1 MGSGWVMGSCL
12 KPGLAF
18 ESSWIL
24 AFSCGLIKCFELGWG
39 LRDCAARFTAKKDPR
54 LRGDISVLSPVSRG
68 DCQEKAVRSHR
79 LNFVHKARTIFCLS
93 WRFLRHIP

>member
-1 MGSGWVMGSCL
+1 MESGCVMGSRL

-24 AFSCGLIKCFELGWG
+24 AFSCGQIKCFDLVWG

-54 LRGDISVLSPVSRG
+54 FRGDLSVLSPVSYG
-68 DCQEKAVRSHR
+68 DCQEKPVR
-79 LNFVHKARTIFCLS
+79 VHTALTLS
-93 WRFLRHIP
+93 IKPGLFFAILC